1 MSELVTPEETRELH
15 PASQGEDV
23 TNLQTALFNSG
34 YDPGPVDGVYG
45 TKTVAVVKALQDELG
60 LTPDGV
66 TGPPTWR
73 ALSERDGAQ
82 FLRDF
87 PLRRMLHGASE
98 GPEVDELQEALG
110 WAGLISGT
118 PNGVY
123 STGTE
128 SAIKRFQ
135 NNEGLPVTGILDAA
149 TRVRIMPVRIGEHLV
164 TANAGEEMTLAAR
177 LVGNNP
183 ERIPGPPAVLVAA
196 LKVAVDSNRD
206 AVAVAFADQLP
217 GLESSLPFAER
228 NAALRRVAEA
238 AGCISD
244 FSLLDSTPVDFDRIM
259 RWPLPQILSTSAQ
272 MAAEDLGSNIDV
284 IHLLVASVSGQVE
297 VLPDSIFA
305 VLGGSDQLLK
315 SWLELAIESQRPLQ
329 LGSWTW
335 WAGALDI
342 SAQQEPSDDP
352 TVAEVTTE
360 PEPGPEEPSEP
371 ANFLLSGGLSGDA
384 VPSLDGSTKFVDEL
398 DVQTYVSML
407 ALAIADRNT
416 PMPLSV
422 GLFGEWGTG
431 KSYFMRLLQQEIGQ
445 LTSRSGEPGSTFLSD
460 IVHINFNAWHYSDAN
475 LWASL
480 ADEIFEQLAGRD
492 GVADPNSDR
501 RDKLREE
508 LGRTLNKRKELEES
522 TSQARARAEELRGE
536 LEAEKANHEASAIGV
551 AKALW
556 ADPEVKKQLD
566 VAADKLGLN
575 KEDEIQ
581 RLADELSGTHRDAR
595 STWQLLASA
604 KWSTGRAVTLILVL
618 LLGLGAVLI
627 ADQAEFKWAGLAAVA
642 AAATSVTKFLSG
654 LRQGMVALQSGM
666 VKARELK
673 RTATS
678 DDLKDKINELQA
690 AEAGVQVASAQLDEV
705 VAKVGQLGRELAELN
720 PGSRLYAFLAERAA
734 SAEYQQQLGIVS
746 MIRKDF
752 EQLVAL
758 IASWTK
764 ERDNPPPVGDTKAA
778 QPPPLDR
785 IVLYIDDLD
794 RCEPAQV
801 VDVLQAVHLLLAMNL
816 FVVVVGVDPRWL
828 QRSLRLRY
836 QGIMGASDE
845 VEQDGFRGST
855 PNDYLEKIFNIPLV
869 LPAMDKKGFSKLL
882 RLMAYGSSKQT
893 PGHEP
898 SSQPAA
904 RPDEPIVPTE
914 PAPLPTAPPATE
926 DARPAQQVETPA
938 QETAA
943 EAAPETPEQSPTAAT
958 DAAQA
963 AASIAA
969 AAPLTGQEGS
979 AVDNL
984 ATGKQPVIQPLTD
997 RELEFLDELGPLVR
1011 TPRSAKRMFNLYR
1024 MLRSARSVEEAS
1036 EFLGTERRPGEYQA
1050 VAQLLAILTAHPK
1063 VLGHIITARPDPG
1076 ENPVRQGG
1084 LLHQS
1089 PDGSWKEFV
1098 EGLAL
1103 NYYYAQD
1110 GTTIIAENALLAS
1123 IPPADRPAW
1132 SEIATALI
1140 ELLPKV
1146 KQTTIGPY
1154 QEWAPQVA
1162 RFSFLLS
1169 PFAAEVEIPPQPA
1182 EAPETTPEPS
1192 PA

>member
-1 MSELVTPEETRELH
+1 MSELVTPEEPRELR

-23 TNLQTALFNSG
+23 TNLQTALFNAG

-45 TKTVAVVKALQDELG
+45 PKTVAAIRAFQLEVG
-60 LTPDGV
+60 FPDDGM

-98 GPEVDELQEALG
+98 GPDVAELQEALAS
-110 WAGLISGT
+110 AGLISGA
-118 PNGVY
+118 PNGIY
-123 STGTE
+123 SSGTE
-128 SAIKRFQ
+128 SAVKRFQ
-135 NNEGLPVTGILDAA
+135 NNEGLPATGVLDAA
-149 TRVRIMPVRIGEHLV
+149 TRALLMPVRIGDHLLSP
-164 TANAGEEMTLAAR
+164 TAAEVMTLAAR

-183 ERIPGPPAVLVAA
+183 ERVPGPPAVLVAA
-196 LKVAVDSNRD
+196 LKIAVDANRD
-206 AVAVAFADQLP
+206 AVAVAFTDQLP
-217 GLESSLPFAER
+217 GLESSRPYAER
-228 NAALRRVAEA
+228 DAALRRL
-238 AGCISD
+238 AGSAGTISD
-244 FSLLDSTPVDFDRIM
+244 FSLLDPAPVNFGRIM
-259 RWPLPQILSTSAQ
+259 RWPLPQILGTSAE
-272 MAAEDLGSNIDV
+272 MAAVDHSSTVGV
-284 IHLLVASVSGQVE
+284 VHLLVACVSGRVE
-297 VLPDSIFA
+297 VLSGAIPL
-305 VLGGSDQLLK
+305 VLGISGEELQSRLG
-315 SWLELAIESQRPLQ
+315 LAIQAVRPNT
-329 LGSWTW
+329 SSEPWPPW
-335 WAGALDI
+335 WAAALDLPAPPDEHLA
-342 SAQQEPSDDP
+342 SPEAAEPP
-352 TVAEVTTE
+352 TE
-360 PEPGPEEPSEP
+360 PEPGPEETSEP

-384 VPSLDGSTKFVDEL
+384 VPSLDGATKFVDEL
-398 DVQTYVSML
+398 DVQIYVSML

-431 KSYFMRLLQQEIGQ
+431 KSYFMRLLQQEIGE

-460 IVHINFNAWHYSDAN
+460 VVHINFNAWHYSDAN

-522 TSQARARAEELRGE
+522 TAQARARAEELRGE
-536 LEAEKANHEASAIGV
+536 LEAERANHEASAIGV

-604 KWSTGRAVTLILVL
+604 KWSTGRAVTLVL
-618 LLGLGAVLI
+618 LLLLGVGAVLI
-627 ADQAEFKWAGLAAVA
+627 ADQVEFKWAGLAAIA

-678 DDLKDKINELQA
+678 NELKDKIGELQA

-764 ERDNPPPVGDTKAA
+764 ERDTPLPATDQAN

-882 RLMAYGSSKQT
+882 RVMAYGTSKQA
-893 PGHEP
+893 PSPDLSSEP
-898 SSQPAA
+898 AAPSVEAVVQADPAPVPSESPAPEEAQPAQ
-904 RPDEPIVPTE
+904 P
-914 PAPLPTAPPATE
+914 
-926 DARPAQQVETPA
+926 VETKP
-938 QETAA
+938 QEPTA
-943 EAAPETPEQSPTAAT
+943 EAAPATHEQAPAAT

-963 AASIAA
+963 AATIAA
-969 AAPLTGQEGS
+969 AAVPLTGQEGS

-997 RELEFLDELGPLVR
+997 RELEFLDELGDLVR

-1036 EFLGTERRPGEYQA
+1036 EFLGTEKHPGEYQA

-1063 VLGHIITARPDPG
+1063 ILGHIITARPDG
-1076 ENPVRQGG
+1076 GDIRLGG
-1084 LLHQS
+1084 LLHR
-1089 PDGSWKEFV
+1089 PAGGSWKEFV
-1098 EGLAL
+1098 EGLAP
-1103 NYYYAQD
+1103 NYYYS
-1110 GTTIIAENALLAS
+1110 GTTIVAENALLAS
-1123 IPPADRPAW
+1123 IPPAD
-1132 SEIATALI
+1132 
-1140 ELLPKV
+1140 
-1146 KQTTIGPY
+1146 
-1154 QEWAPQVA
+1154 
-1162 RFSFLLS
+1162 
-1169 PFAAEVEIPPQPA
+1169 
-1182 EAPETTPEPS
+1182 
-1192 PA
+1192 

>member
-1 MSELVTPEETRELH
+1 MSEPETPETPRELH

-23 TNLQTALFNSG
+23 TNLQTALFNAG

-45 TKTVAVVKALQDELG
+45 TRTVAAIQAFQDEVG
-60 LTPDGV
+60 IPEAGA

-73 ALSERDGAQ
+73 ALSERDGAH

-98 GPEVDELQEALG
+98 GPEVAELQEALAA
-110 WAGLISGT
+110 AGLISGQ

-128 SAIKRFQ
+128 SAVKRFQ
-135 NNEGLPVTGILDAA
+135 NNEGLPVTGVLDPA
-149 TRVRIMPVRIGEHLV
+149 TRALLMPVRIGDRLLSPAAAEV
-164 TANAGEEMTLAAR
+164 MTLAAR

-183 ERIPGPPAVLVAA
+183 EQVPGPPAVLVAA
-196 LKVAVDSNRD
+196 LKIAIDTNRD
-206 AVAVAFADQLP
+206 AVAVAFTEELP
-217 GLESSLPFAER
+217 GLESSHPFTER
-228 NAALRRVAEA
+228 EPVLRRVAEA
-238 AGCISD
+238 AGSISD
-244 FSLLDSTPVDFDRIM
+244 FSLLDPGPVDFGRIM
-259 RWPLPQILSTSAQ
+259 RWPLPQILGTSADL
-272 MAAEDLGSNIDV
+272 ATEDRSPTVDV
-284 IHLLVASVSGQVE
+284 VHLLVACVSGRVE
-297 VLPDSIFA
+297 VLPDAVPS
-305 VLGGSDQLLK
+305 VLGLSGEDLK
-315 SWLELAIESQRPLQ
+315 SRLGLAIQTVRPITLSQP
-329 LGSWTW
+329 WPPW
-335 WAGALDI
+335 WAVALDI
-342 SAQQEPSDDP
+342 AAPLEEPIDKP
-352 TVAEVTTE
+352 AEAGAPIE
-360 PEPGPEEPSEP
+360 PETGAEEESPEP
-371 ANFLLSGGLSGDA
+371 ANFRLSGGISGDA
-384 VPSLDGSTKFVDEL
+384 VPSLDSATKFVDEL

-445 LTSRSGEPGSTFLSD
+445 LTSRSGEAGSTFLSD

-492 GVADPNSDR
+492 GVADPNADR

-522 TSQARARAEELRGE
+522 TTQARARAEELRGE

-604 KWSTGRAVTLILVL
+604 RWSTGRAVTLILVL

-627 ADQAEFKWAGLAAVA
+627 ADQAEIKWAGLAGIA
-642 AAATSVTKFLSG
+642 AAATSATKFLSG

-678 DDLKDKINELQA
+678 NDLKDKIGELQA

-758 IASWTK
+758 IATWTK
-764 ERDNPPPVGDTKAA
+764 ERDNPPPSGDTAA
-778 QPPPLDR
+778 VQPPLDR

-794 RCEPAQV
+794 RCEPSQV

-882 RLMAYGSSKQT
+882 RVMAYGSSKPT
-893 PGHEP
+893 PSPDLSPKPAGP
-898 SSQPAA
+898 SGEAIFPV
-904 RPDEPIVPTE
+904 D
-914 PAPLPTAPPATE
+914 PAPIPSEHPATKDAPPA
-926 DARPAQQVETPA
+926 QQADTPA

-943 EAAPETPEQSPTAAT
+943 QAAPESPRQDQIAAT
-958 DAAQA
+958 EAAEA
-963 AASIAA
+963 AATIAA
-969 AAPLTGQEGS
+969 AVPLTGQEGS

-1076 ENPVRQGG
+1076 EIPVRLGG
-1084 LLHQS
+1084 LLHRP
-1089 PDGSWKEFV
+1089 PDASWKEFV

-1146 KQTTIGPY
+1146 KQNTIRPY

-1169 PFAAEVEIPPQPA
+1169 PFAAEVEMPAQPA
-1182 EAPETTPEPS
+1182 EPDSAG
-1192 PA
+1192 

>member
-1 MSELVTPEETRELH
+1 M
-15 PASQGEDV
+15 
-23 TNLQTALFNSG
+23 
-34 YDPGPVDGVYG
+34 
-45 TKTVAVVKALQDELG
+45 
-60 LTPDGV
+60 
-66 TGPPTWR
+66 
-73 ALSERDGAQ
+73 
-82 FLRDF
+82 
-87 PLRRMLHGASE
+87 
-98 GPEVDELQEALG
+98 
-110 WAGLISGT
+110 
-118 PNGVY
+118 
-123 STGTE
+123 
-128 SAIKRFQ
+128 
-135 NNEGLPVTGILDAA
+135 TGILDPA
-149 TRVRIMPVRIGEHLV
+149 TRARLMPVRIGDHLLSAAAAEV
-164 TANAGEEMTLAAR
+164 MTLAAR
-177 LVGNNP
+177 LVVNNP
-183 ERIPGPPAVLVAA
+183 EPVPRPPAVLVAA
-196 LKVAVDSNRD
+196 LKIAVDSGRD

-217 GLESSLPFAER
+217 GLESSRPFVER
-228 NAALRRVAEA
+228 DVVLRRLAEA

-244 FSLLDSTPVDFDRIM
+244 FALLDSAPVDFNRIM
-259 RWPLPQILSTSAQ
+259 RWPLPQILGTSAE
-272 MAAEDLGSNIDV
+272 MAAAERSSTV
-284 IHLLVASVSGQVE
+284 EVVHLLVACISGRVE
-297 VLPDSIFA
+297 VLPDAITSG
-305 VLGGSDQLLK
+305 LGLSNEELK
-315 SWLELAIESQRPLQ
+315 SRLDQAIQAVHPRAVGD
-329 LGSWTW
+329 GSPPW
-335 WAGALDI
+335 WAFGLGI
-342 SAQQEPSDDP
+342 EPR
-352 TVAEVTTE
+352 
-360 PEPGPEEPSEP
+360 PEEAVTPSEEAAAPANPEVIEEQAPP

-384 VPSLDGSTKFVDEL
+384 VPSLDGATKFVDEL

-445 LTSRSGEPGSTFLSD
+445 LTSRSREPGSTFLSD

-492 GVADPNSDR
+492 GVADPNADR

-508 LGRTLNKRKELEES
+508 LGRTLNRRKELEES
-522 TSQARARAEELRGE
+522 TTQARARAEELRGE

-556 ADPEVKKQLD
+556 ADPDVKRQLD

-575 KEDEIQ
+575 KEEEIQ

-604 KWSTGRAVTLILVL
+604 KWSTWRAVTLVLVL

-627 ADQAEFKWAGLAAVA
+627 ADQVELKWAGLAGIA

-673 RTATS
+673 RTATNN
-678 DDLKDKINELQA
+678 DLKDKIGELQA
-690 AEAGVQVASAQLDEV
+690 AEAGVQVAGAQLDEV

-720 PGSRLYAFLAERAA
+720 PGFRLYAFLAERAT

-764 ERDNPPPVGDTKAA
+764 ERDNPPPAGDSTAV

-794 RCEPAQV
+794 RCEPSQV

-836 QGIMGASDE
+836 QGIMGMSDE

-882 RLMAYGSSKQT
+882 RVMAYGSPKATEEAIPEDQKSAT
-893 PGHEP
+893 VPAEP
-898 SSQPAA
+898 LPIPPQPA
-904 RPDEPIVPTE
+904 PPE
-914 PAPLPTAPPATE
+914 TATGTPPVHAA
-926 DARPAQQVETPA
+926 DAQA
-938 QETAA
+938 QETVTEVTPADTA
-943 EAAPETPEQSPTAAT
+943 EQASTDAVEAAAT
-958 DAAQA
+958 
-963 AASIAA
+963 IAA
-969 AAPLTGQEGS
+969 AAPLIGQQGS

-984 ATGKQPVIQPLTD
+984 ASGKQPVIQPLTD
-997 RELEFLDELGPLVR
+997 RELEFPDELGPLVR

-1024 MLRSARSVEEAS
+1024 MLRSARNVQEAS
-1036 EFLGTERRPGEYQA
+1036 EFLGTEHRPGEYQA

-1063 VLGHIITARPDPG
+1063 VLGHIITARPDG
-1076 ENPVRQGG
+1076 GATRLGG
-1084 LLHQS
+1084 LLHR
-1089 PDGSWKEFV
+1089 PPETRWTEFV
-1098 EGLAL
+1098 EGLAPS
-1103 NYYYAQD
+1103 YYYAAV
-1110 GTTIIAENALLAS
+1110 GITVVAENSLLAS
-1123 IPPADRPAW
+1123 IPAADRPAW
-1132 SEIATALI
+1132 AEISSALTD
-1140 ELLPKV
+1140 LLPKV
-1146 KQTTIGPY
+1146 TLDRLEPY

-1169 PFAAEVEIPPQPA
+1169 PFAAEVDIPPR
-1182 EAPETTPEPS
+1182 PEEDPKTTPEPS